1 MDSTASTSAEDAPVP
16 ASVWTIERI
25 RALGAVTDVATVG
38 EIFGLSRSSAYE
50 LARGNRLPVPVLRV
64 GSRYRISVAAIL
76 TVLGVPTEHP
86 APSPTT

>member
-1 MDSTASTSAEDAPVP
+1 MDSTASTSAGVTALP

-50 LARGNRLPVPVLRV
+50 LARRNRLPVPVLRV
-64 GSRYRISVAAIL
+64 GSRYRVSVAAIL
-76 TVLGVPTEHP
+76 TALGVPTEHP
-86 APSPTT
+86 TPPPTT